1 MGLKEARDNLKL
13 FSLEDRIIEFDTS
26 SATVELAAEALGCRP
41 EFIVKT
47 LAFMVKEDPIL
58 ILLAGSARIDNAKFR
73 KTFHCKTKMMNEEQ
87 LFNFIGHPAGGVCPF
102 GLKTHVSVYIDE
114 SIRPLDWVYPAA
126 GTENTAVRMN
136 VQELEK
142 ASQAVTWVSVS
153 K

>member
-1 MGLKEARDNLKL
+1 MGLKEARDHLSL

-26 SATVELAAEALGCRP
+26 SATVDLAAEAVGCKP
-41 EFIVKT
+41 EFIIKT
-47 LAFMVKEDPIL
+47 LAFMIKEDPIL

-87 LFNFIGHPAGGVCPF
+87 LFNFIGHPAGGGCPF
-102 GLKTHVSVYIDE
+102 GLKTQVPVYIDE

>member
-1 MGLKEARDNLKL
+1 MGLKEAIEHLRL

-26 SATVELAAEALGCRP
+26 SATVDLAAEAVGCAP

-47 LAFMVKEDPIL
+47 LAFMVKEEPII

-73 KTFHCKTKMMNEEQ
+73 KAFHCKTKMMNEEQ
-87 LFNFIGHPAGGVCPF
+87 LLTFIGHPAGGVCPF
-102 GLKTHVSVYIDE
+102 GLKTEVPVYIDE
-114 SIRPLDWVYPAA
+114 SIKNLETVYPAA

-136 VQELEK
+136 VEELEK
-142 ASQAVTWVSVS
+142 ASRAVSWINVS

>member
-1 MGLKEARDNLKL
+1 MGLKEAREHLKL
-13 FSLEDRIIEFDTS
+13 FSLEDRIIEFDKS
-26 SATVELAAEALGCRP
+26 SATVDLAAAALGCKP

-47 LAFMVKEDPIL
+47 LAFMVKETPVL
-58 ILLAGSARIDNAKFR
+58 VLLAGSARIDNAKFR
-73 KTFHCKTKMMNEEQ
+73 QTFHCKTKMMNEEQ

-102 GLKTHVSVYIDE
+102 GLKTQVSVYIDE

-142 ASQAVTWVSVS
+142 ASQAVKWVNVS

>member
-1 MGLKEARDNLKL
+1 
-13 FSLEDRIIEFDTS
+13 
-26 SATVELAAEALGCRP
+26 
-41 EFIVKT
+41 
-47 LAFMVKEDPIL
+47 MVKEDPIL

-102 GLKTHVSVYIDE
+102 GLKTQVPVYIDE

-126 GTENTAVRMN
+126 GAENTAVRMN

-142 ASQAVTWVSVS
+142 ASKAVTWVSVS

>member
-1 MGLKEARDNLKL
+1 MGLKEAREHLKL

-26 SATVELAAEALGCRP
+26 SATVDLAAEAVGCRP

-47 LAFMVKEDPIL
+47 LAFMVKEEPIL
-58 ILLAGSARIDNAKFR
+58 ILLAGSTRIDNAKFR
-73 KTFHCKTKMMNEEQ
+73 KIFHCKTKMMNEEQ

-102 GLKTHVSVYIDE
+102 GLKTQVPVYIDE

-142 ASQAVTWVSVS
+142 ASKAVTWVSVS

>member
-1 MGLKEARDNLKL
+1 MGLKEARDHLSL

-26 SATVELAAEALGCRP
+26 SATVELAAEAVGCKP

-87 LFNFIGHPAGGVCPF
+87 LLNFIGHPAGGVCPF
-102 GLKTHVSVYIDE
+102 GLKTQVPVYIDE

-126 GTENTAVRMN
+126 GAENTAVRMN

-142 ASQAVTWVSVS
+142 ASKAVTWVSVS

>member
-1 MGLKEARDNLKL
+1 MGLKEARDHLSL
-13 FSLEDRIIEFDTS
+13 FSLEDRIIKFDTS
-26 SATVELAAEALGCRP
+26 SATVELAAEAVGCKP
-41 EFIVKT
+41 EFIIKT
-47 LAFMVKEDPIL
+47 LAFMVKEEPIL

-87 LFNFIGHPAGGVCPF
+87 LFNFIGHPAGGVFPF
-102 GLKTHVSVYIDE
+102 GLKTQVPVYIDE
-114 SIRPLDWVYPAA
+114 SIRSLDWVYPAA

>member
-1 MGLKEARDNLKL
+1 MGLKEARDHLRR

-26 SATVELAAEALGCRP
+26 SATVDLAAEAVGCRP

-47 LAFMVKEDPIL
+47 LAFMVKEEPIL

-102 GLKTHVSVYIDE
+102 GLKTQVPVYIDE
-114 SIRPLDWVYPAA
+114 SIRSLDWVYPAA

>member
-1 MGLKEARDNLKL
+1 MGLKEARDHLSL

-26 SATVELAAEALGCRP
+26 SATVELAAEAVGCKP

-58 ILLAGSARIDNAKFR
+58 ILLAGSARIDKAKFR

-102 GLKTHVSVYIDE
+102 GLKTQVPVYIDE

-126 GTENTAVRMN
+126 GTKNTAVRMN

-142 ASQAVTWVSVS
+142 ASKAVTWVSVS

>member
-1 MGLKEARDNLKL
+1 MGLKEARDHLSL

-26 SATVELAAEALGCRP
+26 SATGELAAEAVGCRP
-41 EFIVKT
+41 EFIIKT
-47 LAFMVKEDPIL
+47 LAFMVKEEPVL

-102 GLKTHVSVYIDE
+102 GLKTQVPVYIDE
-114 SIRPLDWVYPAA
+114 SIRSLDWVYPAA

>member
-1 MGLKEARDNLKL
+1 MGLKEARDHLSF

-26 SATVELAAEALGCRP
+26 SATVDLAAEAVGCRP

-47 LAFMVKEDPIL
+47 LAFMVKEEPIL

-102 GLKTHVSVYIDE
+102 GLRTQVPVYIDE
-114 SIRPLDWVYPAA
+114 SIRSLDWVYPAA